1 MRPLLSPIVAAAA
14 LFAVLAAGTAV
25 AEVTSSA
32 SPPATSSAA
41 ASAASPPPAPS
52 ATSTATSTAAASAA
66 SPPPAPSSTSSAAA
80 SAPPAGKAATATA
93 APTLHRI
100 KGGAHIEVHAR
111 DLRLADTQRDR
122 LLRIAERY
130 FKATKRK
137 LIITGGSRTPQRQA
151 ELMIAKLKKG
161 EDLAKLYENRSA
173 AAEIT
178 KLYKEGVS
186 KRLREKPLIESL
198 TRKIEA
204 QMAAGNHVS
213 KHLKAGAADVRS
225 RDMKAAEEK
234 ALRAAV
240 AAEAGVSL
248 VDERQ
253 SAEPHFHLGL

>member
-52 ATSTATSTAAASAA
+52 ATSTAAASAASAA

>member
-32 SPPATSSAA
+32 SPPATSS
-41 ASAASPPPAPS
+41 
-52 ATSTATSTAAASAA
+52 AAASAA

-240 AAEAGVSL
+240 AAEPGVSL

>member
-52 ATSTATSTAAASAA
+52 ATSTAAASAASAA

-240 AAEAGVSL
+240 AAEPGVSL